1 MSNTR
6 IVMLNLQHLI
16 RLKRDGSSNRQIA
29 LYLGIHRNSVNSYVH
44 FFDQCGQSYETLLTL
59 SEASLHALFLAT
71 EPAHESSSRYTS
83 LRSLFPYLSQ
93 ELKKVGV
100 TYERLWTDYRA
111 QHSDGYGCSQ
121 FKTHLKAYLN
131 QQNVSMVREHKWGE
145 SLFVD
150 FSGKKL
156 PVQDRLTGKI
166 REQEVFIA
174 VLGGSQY
181 TYVEAVADQSLPS
194 FLMVVQN
201 ALHYFGGVPRSIVS
215 DNLKSAVTQAD
226 KYEAV
231 LNRNFKALA
240 LHYQTVALP
249 TRAYK
254 PKDKALVEGAV
265 KLMYQRIFYPL
276 SNQTFF
282 SLTDLNAAIRTEL
295 EAHNQKP
302 FQGRIESRA
311 SLFQAHEKA
320 ELRPLPI
327 ERYELREYREG
338 KVSKDTHVWF
348 GPDKHYYS
356 VPYRYVG
363 MTTILVYTHQNIEI
377 HLRSN
382 HERIAIHARN
392 KDKIGGFTTTKAH
405 LPANIQFVK
414 DWSLAQFEKQA
425 TEIGEPVVLYFQKVF
440 ETCEHPQQACTICM
454 GILSLRKTF
463 DAQRIIKACQRAD
476 HFQNY
481 SYQTVKNILLQQLDQ
496 IPWVVEQAHENAVFD
511 LPKDHPNIRGS
522 AYYS

>member
-1 MSNTR
+1 
-6 IVMLNLQHLI
+6 
-16 RLKRDGSSNRQIA
+16 
-29 LYLGIHRNSVNSYVH
+29 
-44 FFDQCGQSYETLLTL
+44 
-59 SEASLHALFLAT
+59 
-71 EPAHESSSRYTS
+71 
-83 LRSLFPYLSQ
+83 
-93 ELKKVGV
+93 
-100 TYERLWTDYRA
+100 
-111 QHSDGYGCSQ
+111 
-121 FKTHLKAYLN
+121 
-131 QQNVSMVREHKWGE
+131 
-145 SLFVD
+145 
-150 FSGKKL
+150 
-156 PVQDRLTGKI
+156 LTGKI

-181 TYVEAVADQSLPS
+181 TYVEAVEDQSLAN
-194 FLMVVQN
+194 FLQVVQN
-201 ALHYFGGVPRSIVS
+201 ALHYFGGVPLSIVS

-276 SNQTFF
+276 SHQTFF
-282 SLTDLNAAIRTEL
+282 SLTDLNVAIQAEL
-295 EAHNQKP
+295 DAHNQKP
-302 FQGRIESRA
+302 FQGRTESRA
-311 SLFQAHEKA
+311 SLFQEHEKA
-320 ELRPLPI
+320 ALRPLPI

-338 KVSKDTHVWF
+338 KVSKDSHVWF

-363 MTTILVYTHQNIEI
+363 KTVIVIYTHQNIEI

-392 KDKIGGFTTTKAH
+392 KDKIGGFTTNKAH

-425 TEIGEPVVLYFQKVF
+425 TEMDEQVVLFFQKVF
-440 ETCEHPQQACTICM
+440 QACEHPQQACTICM

-463 DAQRIIKACQRAD
+463 ETQRIVKACQRAD
-476 HFQNY
+476 YFQNY
-481 SYQTVKNILLQQLDQ
+481 SYQAVKNILLQQLDQ
-496 IPWVVEQAHENAVFD
+496 IPWVVEKAPQNTGCD

-522 AYYS
+522 AYYT

>member
-6 IVMLNLQHLI
+6 IAMLNLQHLI

-29 LYLGIHRNSVNSYVH
+29 LYLGIHRNSVNTYVH
-44 FFDQCGQSYETLLTL
+44 FFDRCGQSYETLLTF
-59 SEASLHALFLAT
+59 SEASLHALFLAA
-71 EPAHESSSRYTS
+71 EPAHESSSRYVH
-83 LRSLFPYLSQ
+83 LQALFPYLAQ

-100 TYERLWTDYRA
+100 TYERLWTDYRT

-121 FKTHLKAYLN
+121 FKTHLKAYMN

-156 PVQDRLTGKI
+156 PIQDRLTGKI

-181 TYVEAVADQSLPS
+181 TYVEAVEDQSLPN
-194 FLMVVQN
+194 FLKVVQN

-276 SNQTFF
+276 SSQTFF
-282 SLTDLNAAIRTEL
+282 DLTDLNAAIKTEL

-302 FQGRIESRA
+302 FQGKTDSRA

-338 KVSKDTHVWF
+338 KVSKDSHVWF

-356 VPYRYVG
+356 VPYRHVG
-363 MTTILVYTHQNIEI
+363 TSVILVYTHQHIEI

-382 HERIAIHARN
+382 HQRIAIHARN
-392 KDKIGGFTTTKAH
+392 KDKIGGFTTNKAH

-425 TEIGEPVVLYFQKVF
+425 TEIDEQVVLFFQKVF
-440 ETCEHPQQACTICM
+440 QACEHPQQACTICM
-454 GILSLRKTF
+454 GILGLRKTF
-463 DAQRIIKACQRAD
+463 DTPRIVKACQRAD
-476 HFQNY
+476 YFQNY
-481 SYQTVKNILLQQLDQ
+481 SYLTVKNNLVATTRSNTLGHRKGTRKHRI
-496 IPWVVEQAHENAVFD
+496 
-511 LPKDHPNIRGS
+511 
-522 AYYS
+522 